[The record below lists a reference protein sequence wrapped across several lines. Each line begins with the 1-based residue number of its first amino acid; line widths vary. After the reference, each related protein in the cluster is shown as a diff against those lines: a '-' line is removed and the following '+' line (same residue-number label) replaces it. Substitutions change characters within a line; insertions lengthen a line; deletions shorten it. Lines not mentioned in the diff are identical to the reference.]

1 MQHLIQ
7 TIAANDSLPATHDQR
22 GFFTATQMAQ
32 IIGRPPRWT
41 DGTAL
46 HLLSW
51 TRTVRKINGVT
62 QRVWF
67 PPGAVQILRPFRRD
81 HESNA

>member
-1 MQHLIQ
+1 MRTTLISHILKLTQ
-7 TIAANDSLPATHDQR
+7 TIASVGLPAAYDHR

-46 HLLSW
+46 QLMRW
-51 TRTVRKINGVT
+51 TRSVRKINGVT

-67 PPGAVQILRPFRRD
+67 PPTPD
-81 HESNA
+81 P

>member
-1 MQHLIQ
+1 MRTTLINH
-7 TIAANDSLPATHDQR
+7 ILKLSRAIESVGLPDTYDQR
-22 GFFTATQMAQ
+22 GFFTAAQMAL

-46 HLLSW
+46 QLMRW
-51 TRTVRKINGVT
+51 TRSVRKINGIT

-67 PPGAVQILRPFRRD
+67 PPTESQI
-81 HESNA
+81 

>member
-1 MQHLIQ
+1 MYDLSQ
-7 TIAANDSLPATHDQR
+7 TIASANPLPAPFDQR
-22 GFFTATQMAQ
+22 GFFTAAQMAQ

-46 HLLSW
+46 HLLHW
-51 TRTVRKINGVT
+51 IRTIRKINGVT

-67 PPGAVQILRPFRRD
+67 PPGVDPLSQFDTELRL
-81 HESNA
+81 